1 MEKKKT
7 RKAIIAVPYAN
18 IRKQPDLKAEIKKV
32 MQAGESV
39 NVIEEAGDFFKLTI
53 GYIKKELIQ
62 FIPEEAEEK

>member
-7 RKAIIAVPYAN
+7 KKAIIAVPYAN
-18 IRKQPDLKAEIKKV
+18 IRKQPDLKAEIKRV
-32 MQAGESV
+32 MKAGESV

-62 FIPEEAEEK
+62 FIPEEAEEE

>member
-7 RKAIIAVPYAN
+7 KKALISVPYAN
-18 IRKQPDLKAEIKKV
+18 IRKQPDMKAEIKKV
-32 MQAGESV
+32 LKAGESV

-62 FIPEEAEEK
+62 FIPEEEE

>member
-7 RKAIIAVPYAN
+7 KKALISVPYAN

-32 MQAGESV
+32 MKAGESV

-53 GYIKKELIQ
+53 GYIKKELVQ
-62 FIPEEAEEK
+62 FIPEEEE

>member
-7 RKAIIAVPYAN
+7 KKALISVPYAN
-18 IRKQPDLKAEIKKV
+18 IRKQPDMKAEIKKV
-32 MQAGESV
+32 MKAGESV

-62 FIPEEAEEK
+62 FIPEEAEEE